1 MHFFQSKFGC
11 VSLETSYVRY
21 SFKLCVFLV
30 SAKKNPSKGTK
41 GAFAGR
47 VRKSVGQKMPRPV
60 KEEHVETELAQEEEE
75 EEEEEDGPTAGLK
88 AGIELIILSPFL
100 KTVFLFTSLDSWSS
114 GMMAVKFILKQCLV

>member
-1 MHFFQSKFGC
+1 M
-11 VSLETSYVRY
+11 
-21 SFKLCVFLV
+21 

-75 EEEEEDGPTAGLK
+75 EEEGEEDPTAGLK
-88 AGIELIILSPFL
+88 SGIELIILTPF
-100 KTVFLFTSLDSWSS
+100 FLETLFIFTFLNSWSS
-114 GMMAVKFILKQCLV
+114 GIMMVKFILKQCLV